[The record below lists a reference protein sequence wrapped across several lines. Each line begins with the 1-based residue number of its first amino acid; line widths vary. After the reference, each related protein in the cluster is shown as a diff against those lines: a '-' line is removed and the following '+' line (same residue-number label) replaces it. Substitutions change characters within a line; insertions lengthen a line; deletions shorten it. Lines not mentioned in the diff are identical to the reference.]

1 MSQNYLSKTP
11 TLQSLQD
18 GSGRESGHIV
28 LAGEK
33 KFLFLLLG
41 SLSDF
46 GINHYKKYKVQFTRY
61 MLLAF
66 IYVVLCSLYLISL
79 GVCLARR
86 RTTQFV
92 VNHEVDAKGTASID

>member
-1 MSQNYLSKTP
+1 MYPMYPMYPNYISKTP

-33 KFLFLLLG
+33 KILFLLLG

-46 GINHYKKYKVQFTRY
+46 GINH
-61 MLLAF
+61 
-66 IYVVLCSLYLISL
+66 
-79 GVCLARR
+79 
-86 RTTQFV
+86 
-92 VNHEVDAKGTASID
+92 EVDAKGTASID